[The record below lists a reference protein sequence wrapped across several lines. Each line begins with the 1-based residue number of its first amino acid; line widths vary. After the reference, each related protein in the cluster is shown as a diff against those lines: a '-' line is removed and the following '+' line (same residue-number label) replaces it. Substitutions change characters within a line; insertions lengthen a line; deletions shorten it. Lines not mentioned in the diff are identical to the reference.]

1 MTPSFPACPKCQEPM
16 KRIPSLLGESYFCEQ
31 CDGEY
36 DPIETGRGWT
46 EGELKPP
53 SPSSD

>member
-1 MTPSFPACPKCQEPM
+1 M
-16 KRIPSLLGESYFCEQ
+16 KRIPSLLGASYFCEG

-36 DPIETGRGWT
+36 DPIETGRRWI

-53 SPSSD
+53 SPSPD